1 MKAMEISRTGLEVEW
16 RRLEVIAE
24 NLANA
29 SSSRVAGGQPYQPL
43 RLVSGPSNGFAAHL
57 GNSDER
63 SVGGVTIYGIEQT
76 GAAPRLVSEPGNPNA
91 DANGFVAYPGV
102 DVTQEMLLMIKTQRT
117 YESNLAALNMA
128 RQMYSKALELGR
140 RA

>member
-1 MKAMEISRTGLEVEW
+1 MKAMAISRTGLEVEW

-29 SSSRVAGGQPYQPL
+29 SSSRIAGSRPYQPL
-43 RLVSGPSNGFAAHL
+43 RLVSGPADGFASRL
-57 GNSDER
+57 GEA

-76 GAAPRLVSEPGNPNA
+76 GAPPRMVSEPGSPNA

-102 DVTQEMLLMIKTQRT
+102 DVTQEMILMIKTQRA
-117 YESNLAALNMA
+117 YESNLTALNMA

-140 RA
+140 RI